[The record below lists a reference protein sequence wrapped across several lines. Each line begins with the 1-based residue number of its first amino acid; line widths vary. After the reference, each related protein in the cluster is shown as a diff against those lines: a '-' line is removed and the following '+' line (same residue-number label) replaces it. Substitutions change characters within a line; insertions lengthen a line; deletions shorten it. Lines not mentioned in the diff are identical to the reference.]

1 MNPTDIVNDLIRRA
15 DAAGQKI
22 GLVRSKIDIGFDGA
36 DYSILRRHIHDL
48 TKKAIDMLVFNR
60 IAISRAFHDVNRSQ
74 WWYKTEETKK
84 KPKDPITWDEARL
97 RELDRNMSYLERLVR
112 HLDQEVVVTAT
123 FASPN
128 RKPEG
133 ARHDVRPA

>member
-1 MNPTDIVNDLIRRA
+1 MNPTDIVNDLIRRV
-15 DAAGQKI
+15 DAVGESI
-22 GLVRSKIDIGFDGA
+22 GAIKAKVDKGFDHTE
-36 DYSILRRHIHDL
+36 YFFLRQHIRDV
-48 TKKAIDMLVFNR
+48 TKQAINMLVINR

-97 RELDRNMSYLERLVR
+97 HELDRNMGYLERLVR

-133 ARHDVRPA
+133 GKA